1 MDTTIKMSAAG
12 GERVSRRELLE
23 TIDKQSEQLSRYETR
38 LRDVVRAYKGL
49 AKEKEALEKSLT
61 AISGKK
67 DDIVAQVGDSESTK
81 SGNSKPGNSD
91 QSDTESIAS
100 SANEEVQP
108 DTKVLKAR
116 VRTLAASLST
126 LSSEKSR
133 LEVQFQESK
142 KKSMLER
149 SDNEKK
155 IELLKQELAS
165 VKASA
170 KKELEETK

>member
-1 MDTTIKMSAAG
+1 MSAAG
-12 GERVSRRELLE
+12 GERVSRRELVE
-23 TIDKQSEQLSRYETR
+23 KIEHQSEQISRYETR

-49 AKEKEALEKSLT
+49 AKEKEALEKSLS
-61 AISGKK
+61 AISGQK
-67 DDIVAQVGDSESTK
+67 DEPESHGGDSDGTK
-81 SGNSKPGNSD
+81 SGDKSSKPGNSD

-116 VRTLAASLST
+116 VRTLAASMST
-126 LSSEKSR
+126 LSAEKSR

-155 IELLKQELAS
+155 IESLKQELAN

>member
-1 MDTTIKMSAAG
+1 MSAAV
-12 GERVSRRELLE
+12 GERLSRRELVE
-23 TIDKQSEQLSRYETR
+23 TIDTQKEQLSRYETR

-49 AKEKEALEKSLT
+49 AKEKEALEKSLS
-61 AISGKK
+61 AISGQK
-67 DDIVAQVGDSESTK
+67 DEPDPQDGDSESAK
-81 SGNSKPGNSD
+81 SGEKSSKPGNGD

-100 SANEEVQP
+100 SANEEAQA
-108 DTKVLKAR
+108 DNRALKAR

-126 LSSEKSR
+126 LSAEKSR

-155 IELLKQELAS
+155 IESLKLELANA
-165 VKASA
+165 KASA
-170 KKELEETK
+170 KKELDETK

>member
-1 MDTTIKMSAAG
+1 MSAAG

-61 AISGKK
+61 AISGKEK